1 MKKIIFLNK
10 PKEKS
15 TQKGVVF
22 FVKLLFLVLLLNA
35 NHALAQNKTITG
47 QVLDEN
53 NMALPGASVILENS
67 NTGAVTDFDGN
78 YSITIKGAGNLT
90 LTFSYIGFI
99 SKSVIL
105 TGQTTLNVILVEDI
119 AALDEVVVVG
129 YGTQKKESLTA
140 AVAVINSEEIQTTT
154 NVSVAQKLAGKIAGV
169 QIRQQ
174 SGQPGSFDND
184 INIRGFGAPIYV
196 IDGIRRGGSSDFQQ
210 LNADDIESISILKDA
225 AAAIYGLGAANGVVL
240 VTTKRGGES
249 KPTFNY
255 NTVFSYVRPTDV
267 PAMATAAQYTKMWN
281 DTQLF
286 IPGGS
291 GIPYYSPE

>member
-184 INIRGFGAPIYV
+184 INIRGF
-196 IDGIRRGGSSDFQQ
+196 SSN
-210 LNADDIESISILKDA
+210 LI
-225 AAAIYGLGAANGVVL
+225 
-240 VTTKRGGES
+240 
-249 KPTFNY
+249 P
-255 NTVFSYVRPTDV
+255 FS
-267 PAMATAAQYTKMWN
+267 Q
-281 DTQLF
+281 F
-286 IPGGS
+286 CS
-291 GIPYYSPE
+291 FHF